1 MKKKLLGMGLF
12 AGALGYGQPAAPPP
26 PVGVRVERFEVGTAG
41 PGGPMAL
48 SMGSEVS
55 IEMTV
60 VKGAPFS
67 GEFVTESMQQLADGN
82 RITSK
87 RSEVYARDAEG
98 RTRREMG
105 PVTFIHDPVAKVDLI
120 LENQK
125 KTARKITMP
134 DLPTPPAGQNVLF
147 LSTMAPPPGGPP
159 PDVIKFVRTEGAA
172 GDPAPFATK
181 TEPLGKRMIEGTEA
195 EGTRTT
201 VTVPAGAVGNDLP
214 LVTVSERWFSA
225 ELKTVVL
232 STRKDPRAGETTY
245 RLTSLRKGEPS
256 PHLFQLPPDFTLTA
270 AGSNGPVIL
279 QRMRIDKKND

>member
-1 MKKKLLGMGLF
+1 MKKLLGVGLF
-12 AGALGYGQPAAPPP
+12 AGALGYGQPAPPP
-26 PVGVRVERFEVGTAG
+26 PPGGVRVERIEVGTAG
-41 PGGPMAL
+41 PMGPLAL
-48 SMGSEVS
+48 SIGSEVS

-67 GEFVTESMQQLADGN
+67 GDFVTESMQQLADGN
-82 RITSK
+82 RISSK
-87 RSEVYARDAEG
+87 RTEVYARDAEG

-125 KTARKITMP
+125 KTARKIAMP

-147 LSTMAPPPGGPP
+147 FSTMAPPPGGPA
-159 PDVIKFVRTEGAA
+159 PDVIKFARTEGAA
-172 GDPAPFATK
+172 GDQPPFATK
-181 TEPLGKRMIEGTEA
+181 TEPLGKRMIEGIEA

-245 RLTSLRKGEPS
+245 RLTNLRKGAPS
-256 PHLFQLPPDFTLTA
+256 PHLFEMPPDFTLA
-270 AGSNGPVIL
+270 PVGGNGPVIL

>member
-1 MKKKLLGMGLF
+1 MGLL

-41 PGGPMAL
+41 PVGPMAL

-82 RITSK
+82 RIASK

-147 LSTMAPPPGGPP
+147 LSTMAPPPGWPP
-159 PDVIKFVRTEGAA
+159 TRRHQVRPHRGRGRRSGSVRHKNRTARQAHDRGHRGR
-172 GDPAPFATK
+172 GDPDD
-181 TEPLGKRMIEGTEA
+181 G
-195 EGTRTT
+195 
-201 VTVPAGAVGNDLP
+201 D
-214 LVTVSERWFSA
+214 
-225 ELKTVVL
+225 
-232 STRKDPRAGETTY
+232 RAG
-245 RLTSLRKGEPS
+245 RR
-256 PHLFQLPPDFTLTA
+256 
-270 AGSNGPVIL
+270 
-279 QRMRIDKKND
+279 RR